1 MSQAQP
7 LSAPREDKMR
17 TPVRTA
23 RTEHAIDWQAPL
35 RFGVTVA
42 QKVSLAP
49 YTTMKVGGAAEYFA
63 TVSTVDQLIRLVRWA
78 RAGALPYFLLGGGS
92 NILISDAGVRG
103 LVIYNRCRQVRVD
116 AAPCC
121 AFPRDDRPFVFA
133 ESGGSMAGL
142 ARRMVSAGLSG
153 LEWAVSLPG
162 TVGGAVVNN
171 AGAYGGA
178 VQDNLYD
185 AMILGADGDIEEV
198 LAEQLAY
205 AYRASRLK
213 QIPVETVADAPAAV
227 HAGFGPVVL
236 SANFRLTPGD
246 GEAIKTQAEQN
257 LHHRR
262 RTQPVEPSL
271 GSSFVNPPGDYAG
284 RLIEAAGLKGISIG
298 GVQVSRR
305 HANFLI
311 NPGGVGAAT
320 ASDVMKLIAHVQ
332 RVVEERFGVWLTP
345 EVQFVGDWERS

>member
-1 MSQAQP
+1 M
-7 LSAPREDKMR
+7 LTTLLDLTAP
-17 TPVRTA
+17 A
-23 RTEHAIDWQAPL
+23 
-35 RFGVTVA
+35 RFGVEVHTG
-42 QKVSLAP
+42 VSLAA

-63 TVSTVDQLIRLVRWA
+63 TVQTVEQLIRLVRWA
-78 RAGALPYFLLGGGS
+78 RTMELPYFVLGGGS
-92 NILISDAGVRG
+92 NILISDAGMRG
-103 LVIYNRCRQVRVD
+103 LVIYNRCRQVRID

-121 AFPRDDRPFVFA
+121 VFPQDDRPFVFA

-142 ARRMVSAGLSG
+142 ARRTVSAALTG

-198 LAEQLAY
+198 PAAQLAY
-205 AYRASRLK
+205 GYRTSSLK
-213 QIPVETVADAPAAV
+213 ATTAAGGRFSAV

-236 SANFRLTPGD
+236 SANFRLAPGD
-246 GEAIKTQAEQN
+246 PETIKAQAEHN
-257 LHHRR
+257 LQHRR

-271 GSSFVNPPGDYAG
+271 GSTFVNPPGDYAG
-284 RLIEAAGLKGISIG
+284 RLIEAAGLKGAAVG
-298 GVQVSRR
+298 GIQVSRT

-311 NPGGVGAAT
+311 NPGGVGSAT
-320 ASDVMKLIAHVQ
+320 AADVMGLIEHVQ
-332 RVVEERFGVWLTP
+332 QVVAARCGVQLTP
-345 EVQFVGDWERS
+345 EVQCVGNWESDE